1 MDKSFSKMKSF
12 PYNGAF
18 DFDDG
23 ADSNVEYTYNA
34 NGQLTSDANSGI
46 SLIQYD
52 MLGNPKKVTMASGDY
67 IEYVYAPDGTK
78 LKASHYTKRTN
89 NTYSCLN
96 TFYRG
101 NMILESNCANLV
113 QNSLDAIGKDI
124 GEPHFKLGQTPGS
137 LIGGF
142 VGSVLGIPTTGNMVG
157 SLIEDKTPNLIYKR
171 IKQRNNGT
179 TIK

>member
-12 PYNGAF
+12 PHNGAF

-46 SLIQYD
+46 SFIQYD

-113 QNSLDAIGKDI
+113 QNSLGAIEKTLFQI
-124 GEPHFKLGQTPGS
+124 RTNA
-137 LIGGF
+137 GF
-142 VGSVLGIPTTGNMVG
+142 P
-157 SLIEDKTPNLIYKR
+157 DRRFCR
-171 IKQRNNGT
+171 IRSWYSNNWKHGRFSY
-179 TIK
+179 